1 MSTLF
6 LENFVTFLLRPRM
19 ATLQPAFA
27 EATACQAEVLT
38 TDRPTPSAFV
48 PQSRDYGMI
57 DFTDHADGIR
67 RLVSFAEAPGA
78 REASKPVQLTPRAD
92 FLKRLPGSHS
102 FELQHLGLAI
112 LPSSILY
119 GNGSEIPIRNP
130 KLQAKSE
137 YQNRKAAL
145 ASSARAVSYPPLLRR
160 RTSRL
165 RQGEGVPGRPR
176 LLAAAESRDPSY
188 NRSLITRLRR
198 GYGEQADHR
207 SLMAATATRR
217 QT

>member
-48 PQSRDYGMI
+48 PQSRDYGVI
-57 DFTDHADGIR
+57 DFTDNADGIR
-67 RLVSFAEAPGA
+67 RLVSFAEASGA

-112 LPSSILY
+112 LPSSILLFY
-119 GNGSEIPIRNP
+119 GNGSEIPTRNP
-130 KLQAKSE
+130 KLQANSE

-165 RQGEGVPGRPR
+165 RQGDGVPGNPHSLRGQS
-176 LLAAAESRDPSY
+176 LAIP
-188 NRSLITRLRR
+188 
-198 GYGEQADHR
+198 
-207 SLMAATATRR
+207 ATNGR
-217 QT
+217 

>member
-1 MSTLF
+1 MSRLF
-6 LENFVTFLLRPRM
+6 LKNFVTFLLRPRM

-48 PQSRDYGMI
+48 PQSRDYGVI
-57 DFTDHADGIR
+57 DFTDNADGIR
-67 RLVSFAEAPGA
+67 RLVSFAEASGA

-165 RQGEGVPGRPR
+165 RQDEGVPGRPR
-176 LLAAAESRDPSY
+176 GLAGAESRDPSY
-188 NRSLITRLRR
+188 KRSLITS
-198 GYGEQADHR
+198 HR
-207 SLMAATATRR
+207 SLMAATATHR
-217 QT
+217 QTSP

>member
-1 MSTLF
+1 MSRLF
-6 LENFVTFLLRPRM
+6 LKNFVTFLLRPRT

-112 LPSSILY
+112 LLSSILLFY

-130 KLQAKSE
+130 KLQAKFE

-145 ASSARAVSYPPLLRR
+145 ASSARAGSYPPLLRR

-165 RQGEGVPGRPR
+165 RQDEGVPGRPGR
-176 LLAAAESRDPSY
+176 LAGAESRDPSY
-188 NRSLITRLRR
+188 KWSLITS
-198 GYGEQADHR
+198 HR
-207 SLMAATATRR
+207 SLMAATASRR
-217 QT
+217 QTSPSPG

>member
-1 MSTLF
+1 MSRLF
-6 LENFVTFLLRPRM
+6 LKNFVTFLLRSRT

-38 TDRPTPSAFV
+38 TDRPAPSAFV
-48 PQSRDYGMI
+48 PQSRDYGVI

-112 LPSSILY
+112 LPSRSSTETAVKFQFERRSPRQSPNTSI
-119 GNGSEIPIRNP
+119 GSLPARLQVARVPI
-130 KLQAKSE
+130 
-137 YQNRKAAL
+137 
-145 ASSARAVSYPPLLRR
+145 
-160 RTSRL
+160 
-165 RQGEGVPGRPR
+165 
-176 LLAAAESRDPSY
+176 
-188 NRSLITRLRR
+188 
-198 GYGEQADHR
+198 
-207 SLMAATATRR
+207 
-217 QT
+217 

>member
-48 PQSRDYGMI
+48 PQSRDYGVI
-57 DFTDHADGIR
+57 DFTDNADAIR

-112 LPSSILY
+112 PPSSILLFY

-137 YQNRKAAL
+137 YQNRRAAL

-176 LLAAAESRDPSY
+176 LLAGAESRDPSY
-188 NRSLITRLRR
+188 KRSLITS
-198 GYGEQADHR
+198 HR
-207 SLMAATATRR
+207 SLMAATATHR
-217 QT
+217 QTSP